1 MGLQFRTIRAA
12 VSALVIATAMGAGG
26 MTGVASALA
35 VEPPAQVALTGT
47 LVDGAGAPLAGVL
60 LQISQEHPE
69 GGLAAVQVTTGT
81 DGGFTADLFPWG
93 TADAPAGLSIRTPAD
108 AQFEVFGERCT
119 QTWSVAVG
127 DQRSVAWS
135 DAAPEALTLVAETAL
150 LGEVCG
156 TVATPPPPGSGSNSG
171 SGSGSGGQGTLTP
184 PPTDT
189 FGGAVA
195 GRADRHGPAL
205 AIGFAVGLM
214 LAAMFLT
221 PRPGARRRG

>member
-1 MGLQFRTIRAA
+1 M
-12 VSALVIATAMGAGG
+12 SALVIATAMGAGG
-26 MTGVASALA
+26 MTGMASALA
-35 VEPPAQVALTGT
+35 VEPPAQVAVAGT
-47 LVDGAGAPLAGVL
+47 LVDGTGAPLAGVP

-93 TADAPAGLSIRTPAD
+93 TADVPAGLSIRTPAD
-108 AQFEVFGERCT
+108 TLIEVFGERCT
-119 QTWSVAVG
+119 QTWSVTVA
-127 DQRSVAWS
+127 DQQSVAWS
-135 DAAPEALTLVAETAL
+135 DAAPEPLSVVAETKL

-156 TVATPPPPGSGSNSG
+156 TVATPSPPSSGANA
-171 SGSGSGGQGTLTP
+171 GSGSGGQGTLTP

-189 FGGAVA
+189 FRDAVA

-205 AIGFAVGLM
+205 AIGFVVGLM

-221 PRPGARRRG
+221 PRPGARRRS